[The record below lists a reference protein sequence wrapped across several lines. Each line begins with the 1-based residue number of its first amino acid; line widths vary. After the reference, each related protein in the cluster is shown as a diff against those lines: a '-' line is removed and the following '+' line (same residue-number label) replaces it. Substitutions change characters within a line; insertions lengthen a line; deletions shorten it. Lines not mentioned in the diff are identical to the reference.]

1 VTTFNYTL
9 LDLIPAN
16 PKSSTQ
22 GAGECPTCHS
32 PNQKLRVCE
41 QCGTGKL
48 YLETEETLGKHVR
61 VKIVENDPLTSK
73 EHLASAKA
81 DARCASCILDDET
94 HVGHKTIE
102 LALLE
107 EEFNF
112 ILMQRENSELHKE
125 SIKLISTNVEKLIDL
140 IQNDNQRVLRGF
152 AQFGPRET
160 KQLQAYIQQSFNKY
174 KMISKEF
181 EALKRAL
188 SNITQYLGGEE
199 LSVPM
204 DIDTR
209 PSSVSPAQVA
219 EVSQGQGETA
229 ADKLGNVS
237 SFTSASKSTI
247 SASTQ
252 IANTTSFI
260 SQVGEGME
268 IDPAQPSTSAG
279 PPPPPIQFDFKK
291 DHLTFDTKIVI
302 ADRKQNKP
310 TDPLLVGVFDID
322 AESYKTIGKLQ
333 TMRANYALARKDSLL
348 FIVGGMHGGNW
359 LALVEVYDRERN
371 YRREVARLITA
382 RTRCAAL
389 VYNNKLYVAGGYSGV
404 YMRSVEVW
412 DFTGSWKETKPLN
425 YARADAVLVEFGG
438 KMFALGGYNGKE
450 YEERIEVYDE
460 VNNQWSDYGY
470 MRGSRAGF
478 AATVFE
484 KRIYIAGGW
493 SSSNNTLKTM
503 KSFHPESKEWREE
516 PSMNLPRKY
525 LTLATIQK
533 EGKDDHILALR
544 GNAENWDLVQ
554 MNEKFEPH
562 AQSPKWKPLV
572 HRA

>member
-1 VTTFNYTL
+1 MLQSIRNSTCPFCKADEAFAVTTFNYTL
-9 LDLIPAN
+9 LDLIPSQ

-41 QCGTGKL
+41 QCGTTKL
-48 YLETEETLGKHVR
+48 YLETLGKHVR
-61 VKIVENDPLTSK
+61 IKIVENDPLTSK
-73 EHLASAKA
+73 ENLARAKS

-102 LALLE
+102 LTILE

-125 SIKLISTNVEKLIDL
+125 SIKLISTNIERLPDL
-140 IQNDNQRVLRGF
+140 IQNDNQRVLQGF
-152 AQFGPRET
+152 TQFGPRET

-181 EALKRAL
+181 ESLKRSL

-199 LSVPM
+199 VSVPM
-204 DIDTR
+204 DIDTK
-209 PSSVSPAQVA
+209 PSLAVPKQEQPYAAQVSHSHTISDPTSPPSLIQSTQSA
-219 EVSQGQGETA
+219 G
-229 ADKLGNVS
+229 KLGNVS

-252 IANTTSFI
+252 IANTSSSTSFI
-260 SQVGEGME
+260 SQLGEGME

-279 PPPPPIQFDFKK
+279 PPPAPIQFDFKK
-291 DHLTFDTKIVI
+291 EHMTFDTKIVI

-382 RTRCAAL
+382 RTRCSAL

-425 YARADAVLVEFGG
+425 YARADAVLIEFGG
-438 KMFALGGYNGKE
+438 KMFGKKE
-450 YEERIEVYDE
+450 IDILK
-460 VNNQWSDYGY
+460 N
-470 MRGSRAGF
+470 
-478 AATVFE
+478 
-484 KRIYIAGGW
+484 K
-493 SSSNNTLKTM
+493 TL
-503 KSFHPESKEWREE
+503 
-516 PSMNLPRKY
+516 
-525 LTLATIQK
+525 
-533 EGKDDHILALR
+533 D
-544 GNAENWDLVQ
+544 
-554 MNEKFEPH
+554 
-562 AQSPKWKPLV
+562 
-572 HRA
+572 